1 MDQPCCPEC
10 GGSFWPSDLKGGRKT
25 CSPCQYKKRTAHYL
39 SDTYLNTT
47 CSTLWGK
54 ELYKR
59 LGLFLEE
66 HEIRMGTRAY
76 MLPKAATIF
85 QEAEQCFEGPEWIGL
100 TWWEDMIEKMGVT
113 LFPTFF
119 RAFLVQEQLLEELS
133 EEEKRLQAIH
143 AQVERLP
150 QEYRRAVEV
159 YINERLAL
167 RERQIHLQ
175 AKHPLALKTLA
186 SDLETLSRLVRW
198 LRATLPQLTGWD
210 MVQEEH
216 VYAFLLT
223 LTPKTREIL
232 RKDLYLFFRLAR
244 KRRLITHIP
253 LMKLPGRELPRTI
266 EPLSLEEQKA
276 VARTIRENQ
285 FTRPEEAW
293 LSALCF
299 YHGLSSSQICRLKTE
314 QVDVER
320 GIIALEGRPPVY
332 LLAEDFLLLEQF
344 LQRRKELP
352 YAKQK
357 SYLVISNQT
366 KIDDKP
372 MTQEYVA
379 EKVRAL
385 TGHTSQ
391 CLRITCFAALSAC
404 YGPQHLVEAFGLS
417 LDQACRYA
425 DLKEFLLEEE
435 IKQQREDF
443 LDLSRRL
450 R

>member
-1 MDQPCCPEC
+1 MKD
-10 GGSFWPSDLKGGRKT
+10 GRRS
-25 CSPCQYKKRTAHYL
+25 CSSCQKKKRTAYYL
-39 SDTYLNTT
+39 SEDYLNRAFTT
-47 CSTLWGK
+47 VWGK
-54 ELYKR
+54 ELLKK
-59 LGLFLEE
+59 LGLFLEA
-66 HEIRMGTRAY
+66 HEIRFETRGR
-76 MLPKAATIF
+76 MLPKAAKVF
-85 QEAEQCFEGPEWIGL
+85 QEAERCFKGPEWIEL
-100 TWWEDMIEKMGVT
+100 QWLEEMIEKMGVT

-119 RAFLVQEQLLEELS
+119 RAFLVQEQLLEEPS
-133 EEEKRLQAIH
+133 KDEKRLQSIH

-150 QEYRRAVEV
+150 QGYRRAVEV
-159 YINERLAL
+159 YVNDRLAL
-167 RERQIHLQ
+167 RARQIQFQ
-175 AKHPLALKTLA
+175 AKRPLALTTIA
-186 SDLETLSRLVRW
+186 SDLDTLSRLVRW
-198 LRATLPQLTGWD
+198 LTASLPQLTGWD

-216 VYAFLLT
+216 IYAFLLT

-232 RKDLYLFFRLAR
+232 RRDLYQFFRLAR
-244 KRRLITHIP
+244 RRRLITHIP

-266 EPLSLEEQKA
+266 EPLSLEEQRI
-276 VARTIRENQ
+276 VARRIRENL
-285 FTRPEEAW
+285 FTCPEEAW

-299 YHGLSSSQICRLKTE
+299 YHGLSSSQICCLRTE

-320 GIIALEGRPPVY
+320 GIIVVEGRPPVY

-344 LQRRKELP
+344 LQRRKGLP
-352 YAKQK
+352 YAKKK

-379 EKVRAL
+379 EKVRVL

-391 CLRITCFAALSAC
+391 CLRITCFAALSVR

-435 IKQQREDF
+435 IKQQREEF
-443 LDLSRRL
+443 LDLSRHL
-450 R
+450 K